1 MGFKNFLQEAVID
14 DFMSKVAT
22 CRTLD
27 GLNELEK
34 YYKKRIKE
42 TDVDETDDI
51 AMRDAI
57 AGKRSEFESA
67 DDEEPDKF

>member
-57 AGKRSEFESA
+57 AGKRSEFES
-67 DDEEPDKF
+67 DDEEEPDKF

>member
-57 AGKRSEFESA
+57 AGKRSEFEST